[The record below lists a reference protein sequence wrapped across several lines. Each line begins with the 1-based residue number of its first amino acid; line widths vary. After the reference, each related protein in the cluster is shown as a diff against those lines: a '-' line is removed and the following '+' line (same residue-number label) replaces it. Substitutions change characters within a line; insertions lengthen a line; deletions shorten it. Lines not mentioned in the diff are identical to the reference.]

1 MSTSRAKPLHPIP
14 AKIRFTA
21 ETMTLDF
28 EDGRSLAVPLEWF
41 PRLHSAT
48 PKQRSRWEI
57 IGRGVGIHWPEVDE
71 DISVAG
77 LFDPRAVAF
86 LQERAKARRKSPV
99 SARR

>member
-1 MSTSRAKPLHPIP
+1 MSRALRATGLICTEKELIVH
-14 AKIRFTA
+14 
-21 ETMTLDF
+21 LQDH
-28 EDGRSLAVPLEWF
+28 RSLVVPLEWF
-41 PRLHSAT
+41 PRLESAT

-57 IGRGVGIHWPEVDE
+57 IGRGVGIHWPDVDE